1 MRRAGDDGAID
12 IEPKSTELYQLGFNH
27 FIASHDVQ
35 LRYVLEKWVEM
46 VEEGKWQVDQDG
58 VAGSIEKWGEADT
71 EANWSDYQLL
81 MSW

>member
-1 MRRAGDDGAID
+1 M
-12 IEPKSTELYQLGFNH
+12 
-27 FIASHDVQ
+27 
-35 LRYVLEKWVEM
+35 LEKWIEM

-58 VAGSIEKWGEADT
+58 VTGGIEKWGEADT